1 MVQVCL
7 LDTFLRYETTSE
19 PSREISDSDVK
30 NIGGPNA
37 KPYVLRDENGK
48 ILGVVVAGMEE
59 DGIVHIGPLAV
70 ATDQQVQAR
79 G

>member
-1 MVQVCL
+1 MRTYQNHAKQ
-7 LDTFLRYETTSE
+7 F
-19 PSREISDSDVK
+19 SDSDVK

-37 KPYVLRDENGK
+37 KPYVLRDKEGK
-48 ILGVVVAGMEE
+48 IIGVVVAGMEE

-70 ATDQQVQAR
+70 ATNQQVQVEAR

>member
-1 MVQVCL
+1 MRPLPNHPKQ
-7 LDTFLRYETTSE
+7 F
-19 PSREISDSDVK
+19 SDSDVK
-30 NIGGPNA
+30 NIGGPNS
-37 KPYVLRDENGK
+37 KPYVLKDDNRK
-48 ILGVVVAGMEE
+48 IVGVVVAGMEE